1 MADLAALTAAVEAGN
16 RTAAAAETQAALD
29 AGIDPKTVLDA
40 MTAAMDVVG
49 RKFQEG
55 ELYVPEMLIA
65 ARAMKAGTEILE
77 PLLVAA
83 GVVPEFRA
91 VVGTVEGDLHDI
103 GKNLVGMM
111 WKGGG
116 IEVIDLGVNVAP
128 AAFVAAAQE
137 HDAHLI
143 GVSAL
148 LTTTMPN
155 MRGVVEAVRAAN
167 LSTKVVI
174 GGAPITPEF
183 AEQIGADGY
192 APDAGSAV
200 DLARGLLASSGRPR
214 PHGPTREAPDGDH
227 KQRPAGEG
235 RRGRARARGAGRG
248 ARRAARPAGAHPGVA
263 GAQRPPSR
271 AAHGHDRRDPVA
283 RAGRGCPGR
292 RRARGRVGAPVHELA
307 GDRAPPDALPLEPR
321 AGRHGG
327 RAVRRR
333 EEGHRP
339 PGLGHPD
346 HRGHDR
352 PGRRDPEPPLR
363 GPARQSRGRGEVP
376 GPGAQPRRRMRPPS
390 ARHGPTSASTGCS
403 RSGCRA

>member
-16 RTAAAAETQAALD
+16 RAVAIAETQAAID
-29 AGIDPKTVLDA
+29 AGVDPKTVLDA

-77 PLLVAA
+77 PLLAAA

-155 MRGVVEAVRAAN
+155 MRGVVEAVKAAN
-167 LSTKVVI
+167 LTTKVVI

-200 DLARGLLASSGRPR
+200 DLARSLLA
-214 PHGPTREAPDGDH
+214 
-227 KQRPAGEG
+227 
-235 RRGRARARGAGRG
+235 
-248 ARRAARPAGAHPGVA
+248 
-263 GAQRPPSR
+263 
-271 AAHGHDRRDPVA
+271 
-283 RAGRGCPGR
+283 
-292 RRARGRVGAPVHELA
+292 
-307 GDRAPPDALPLEPR
+307 
-321 AGRHGG
+321 
-327 RAVRRR
+327 
-333 EEGHRP
+333 
-339 PGLGHPD
+339 
-346 HRGHDR
+346 
-352 PGRRDPEPPLR
+352 
-363 GPARQSRGRGEVP
+363 
-376 GPGAQPRRRMRPPS
+376 
-390 ARHGPTSASTGCS
+390 
-403 RSGCRA
+403 